1 MDFNNGILY
10 VFIALFTFL
19 IDSAVKTLTDTAD
32 SSEIFKKR
40 MKKYSIASLAFVS
53 LYFII
58 YYFETKT
65 SKFNFTKEDGI
76 MLLVVFCV
84 SILYFYLNAS
94 ISTLVKKWLTKK
106 NWGQNLC
113 FVMVGINI
121 VIGLLI
127 FFFANSQL
135 TGQNYINKDTRAVIY
150 SKNKDTNYKVIIP
163 KDTLFTM
170 DHLTKDNSD
179 DTTELIKMFDF
190 QVNNSEF
197 KIKKGTTIKL
207 LKETYIYY
215 NEETSL
221 KLISNDKLSKSDF
234 YTNDNSVAKL
244 NSEQEVELS
253 EDSTVLLKQQNS
265 YIAISIVALYVQI
278 SSLIIYYPLKN
289 QYNL

>member
-127 FFFANSQL
+127 FFFANFQL
-135 TGQNYINKDTRAVIY
+135 TGKNYINKDTSAVIY

-170 DHLTKDNSD
+170 DYLTKDNSD

-265 YIAISIVALYVQI
+265 YIAISIIALYVQI

>member
-40 MKKYSIASLAFVS
+40 MKKYSIASLAFAS

-76 MLLVVFCV
+76 MLLVVLCV

-150 SKNKDTNYKVIIP
+150 SKNKDKNYKVIIP

-170 DHLTKDNSD
+170 DYLTKDNSD

-234 YTNDNSVAKL
+234 YTSDNSVAKL

>member
-1 MDFNNGILY
+1 
-10 VFIALFTFL
+10 
-19 IDSAVKTLTDTAD
+19 
-32 SSEIFKKR
+32 
-40 MKKYSIASLAFVS
+40 
-53 LYFII
+53 
-58 YYFETKT
+58 
-65 SKFNFTKEDGI
+65 
-76 MLLVVFCV
+76 
-84 SILYFYLNAS
+84 
-94 ISTLVKKWLTKK
+94 
-106 NWGQNLC
+106 
-113 FVMVGINI
+113 MVGINI

-234 YTNDNSVAKL
+234 YNLFCVKNSRTRKRNDVYF
-244 NSEQEVELS
+244 LS
-253 EDSTVLLKQQNS
+253 ILR
-265 YIAISIVALYVQI
+265 
-278 SSLIIYYPLKN
+278 
-289 QYNL
+289 

>member
-121 VIGLLI
+121 VIGLII

-150 SKNKDTNYKVIIP
+150 SKNKDKNYKVIIP

-207 LKETYIYY
+207 LKETYI
-215 NEETSL
+215 L
-221 KLISNDKLSKSDF
+221 
-234 YTNDNSVAKL
+234 
-244 NSEQEVELS
+244 
-253 EDSTVLLKQQNS
+253 
-265 YIAISIVALYVQI
+265 
-278 SSLIIYYPLKN
+278 
-289 QYNL
+289 